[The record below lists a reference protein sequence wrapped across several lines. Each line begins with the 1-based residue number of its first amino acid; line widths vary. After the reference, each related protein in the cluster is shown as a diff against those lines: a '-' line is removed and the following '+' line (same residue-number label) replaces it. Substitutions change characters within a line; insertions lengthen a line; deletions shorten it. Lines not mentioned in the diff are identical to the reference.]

1 MKKLLVFIYLL
12 LLYTMAKAQYPAALP
27 SSGAISVKAIS
38 DWMLTAGEITTAT
51 YSISSLNSL
60 SHLTNKTAPYSLS
73 DWYGYGAIPFTSCGS
88 SFSVAHIAGS
98 ISPATKLITYT
109 TVSTSVTGT
118 AKCWITQ
125 NLGAEHSATFTND
138 ATAASSG
145 WYWQFNRAQGIKVAD
160 DGTITPTSW
169 YASITENSDWIAA
182 NDPCTQLLGAGWR
195 MPTYSE
201 WVTVGSNAAFGSTAL
216 SYTSV
221 LKLHGAGFSFSGS
234 TFVLSSRGYN
244 LSTWSSTQADAS
256 TAWEASDQGGH
267 QPILYNVTKSCAMT
281 LRCLR

>member
-1 MKKLLVFIYLL
+1 MHGVRKDTLGFVILDDKSKGS
-12 LLYTMAKAQYPAALP
+12 LYF
-27 SSGAISVKAIS
+27 GASQTRTGIPVLTIPVKAHLYYEFVLA
-38 DWMLTAGEITTAT
+38 LTENSTLQCDGEYVHSGNTT
-51 YSISSLNSL
+51 LL
-60 SHLTNKTAPYSLS
+60 H
-73 DWYGYGAIPFTSCGS
+73 
-88 SFSVAHIAGS
+88 
-98 ISPATKLITYT
+98 SP
-109 TVSTSVTGT
+109 
-118 AKCWITQ
+118 
-125 NLGAEHSATFTND
+125 
-138 ATAASSG
+138 
-145 WYWQFNRAQGIKVAD
+145 
-160 DGTITPTSW
+160 
-169 YASITENSDWIAA
+169 ENSDWIAA

>member
-1 MKKLLVFIYLL
+1 
-12 LLYTMAKAQYPAALP
+12 MAKAQYPAALP

-38 DWMLTAGEITTAT
+38 DWMLTAGEITTGT
-51 YSISSLNSL
+51 YSISNLNSL
-60 SHLTNKTAPYSLS
+60 SHLTDKTAPYSLS
-73 DWYGYGAIPFTSCGS
+73 DWYGYGATPFTACGS

-98 ISPATKLITYT
+98 VSPVSKLITYT

-125 NLGAEHSATFTND
+125 NLGAEHSATSVND

-145 WYWQFNRAQGIKVAD
+145 WYWQFNRAQGINVAD
-160 DGTITPTSW
+160 NGTITPTSW
-169 YASITENSDWIAA
+169 YTSINESSDWIAA

-244 LSTWSSTQADAS
+244 LSTWSSTQTDA
-256 TAWEASDQGGH
+256 TTGWEASDQGSH
-267 QPILYNVTKSCAMT
+267 QPSLFSVAKGCAMP